1 MTRPEQPGGGPL
13 MAATPDLPAR
23 GGMEQEAM
31 PCPTYPRLANSQTA
45 LIIHPP
51 RPLRSVS
58 RGVVRRDGVRCP
70 RVSFATRHSAAPE
83 LRPGPL
89 RGPARSWLTTVGSTP
104 NAIRPSLNKERG
116 AKTKRRGGPAGH
128 LRRKRGP
135 APLKSPRLARRE
147 APACRKARALGLRFS
162 ARHPPQ
168 TPDAPASRQGERM
181 SGRNAATN
189 SIAPLD
195 GEGGASQ
202 RAGWGETSLMRYRFA
217 A

>member
-89 RGPARSWLTTVGSTP
+89 RGPARSWLTTVESTP

-135 APLKSPRLARRE
+135 ASSNRRKCSCC
-147 APACRKARALGLRFS
+147 ACRCYMSACGAPEGARVPQGTSHRFRFS
-162 ARHPPQ
+162 ARHPPH
-168 TPDAPASRQGERM
+168 ASR
-181 SGRNAATN
+181 
-189 SIAPLD
+189 
-195 GEGGASQ
+195 
-202 RAGWGETSLMRYRFA
+202 
-217 A
+217 

>member
-1 MTRPEQPGGGPL
+1 

-89 RGPARSWLTTVGSTP
+89 RGPARSWLTTVESTP

-135 APLKSPRLARRE
+135 AFSNRRDWRAERRPRGPRQDRDTI
-147 APACRKARALGLRFS
+147 GLRFS